1 METIYTCRVESPLGG
16 VLLAAGDSGL
26 KRIAFEQGKP
36 APEFPEAWQPLPPEA
51 RDTRAG
57 GALSRA
63 ARQIEEYFAG
73 ARRVFRLPLD
83 PEGNPFQQRVWSAL
97 RKIPYGET
105 WSYGQL
111 AERIGRPGAAR
122 AVGSANARNPLPIV
136 VPCHRVI
143 GANGKLTG
151 YYGGLHLKAFLL
163 ELEAAGAGG
172 AQSCLL

>member
-1 METIYTCRVESPLGG
+1 M
-16 VLLAAGDSGL
+16 
-26 KRIAFEQGKP
+26 
-36 APEFPEAWQPLPPEA
+36 
-51 RDTRAG
+51 
-57 GALSRA
+57 RA

-73 ARRVFRLPLD
+73 TRREFRLPLD
-83 PEGNPFQQRVWSAL
+83 PEGNPFQRRVWNAL

-172 AQSCLL
+172 AQSSLL